1 MSELTLIIIRI
12 GFLAVLWLFIFI
24 VLYSLRSDLF
34 GPRLTPLQRVAV
46 ESQRTRET
54 ASPSSGPSIGSADA
68 PTTVNARATSGAGPG
83 TASAAPSAERGQ
95 AGRIVI
101 TSGPRAGLELEL
113 PETGLTIGRSSGS
126 GLQIKDDYTSTNHA
140 KIVRWRDQWVVQDLG
155 STNGTFVEG
164 KRISESTT
172 VRVGSS
178 VRIGTTTFELR
189 R

>member
-1 MSELTLIIIRI
+1 MSDLTLIIIRI
-12 GFLAVLWLFIFI
+12 GFLALLWLFIFI

-34 GPRLTPLQRVAV
+34 GPKLTPLQRVAV
-46 ESQRTRET
+46 QSARSRESGAAPAAE
-54 ASPSSGPSIGSADA
+54 SADA
-68 PTTVNARATSGAGPG
+68 PTTVTERAGPSS
-83 TASAAPSAERGQ
+83 ASATGSGQ
-95 AGRIVI
+95 ASRIVI
-101 TSGPRAGLELEL
+101 TSGPRSGLELDL
-113 PETGLTIGRSSGS
+113 PQTGLTIGRSSGS
-126 GLQIKDDYTSTNHA
+126 GLQIKDDYTSNNHA

-164 KRISESTT
+164 RRITESTP

>member
-12 GFLAVLWLFIFI
+12 GFLALLWLFIFI

-46 ESQRTRET
+46 QSARSRESG
-54 ASPSSGPSIGSADA
+54 AAPAPAAAGADA
-68 PTTVNARATSGAGPG
+68 PTTVTERQGASS
-83 TASAAPSAERGQ
+83 ASAQ
-95 AGRIVI
+95 ATRVVI
-101 TSGPRAGLELEL
+101 TSGPRSGLELDL
-113 PETGLTIGRSSGS
+113 PQTGLTIGRSSGS
-126 GLQIKDDYTSTNHA
+126 GLQIKDDYTSSNHA
-140 KIVRWRDQWVVQDLG
+140 KIVRWREQWVVQDLG

-164 KRISESTT
+164 KRISESTP
-172 VRVGSS
+172 VQVGSS

>member
-1 MSELTLIIIRI
+1 MSDLTLIIIRI
-12 GFLAVLWLFIFI
+12 GFLALLWLFIFI

-34 GPRLTPLQRVAV
+34 GPKLTPLQRVAV
-46 ESQRTRET
+46 QSQRSRE
-54 ASPSSGPSIGSADA
+54 GGSAPAATAASGDA
-68 PTTVNARATSGAGPG
+68 PTTVTERAGPSS
-83 TASAAPSAERGQ
+83 ASATGS
-95 AGRIVI
+95 
-101 TSGPRAGLELEL
+101 
-113 PETGLTIGRSSGS
+113 GLTIGRSSGS
-126 GLQIKDDYTSTNHA
+126 GLQIKDDYTSNNHA

-164 KRISESTT
+164 RRITESTP

>member
-12 GFLAVLWLFIFI
+12 GFLALLWLFIFI

-46 ESQRTRET
+46 QSQRTREA
-54 ASPSSGPSIGSADA
+54 ASAGAVAAPADA
-68 PTTVNARATSGAGPG
+68 PTTATPR
-83 TASAAPSAERGQ
+83 AAPAAASDA
-95 AGRIVI
+95 AASRIVI
-101 TSGPRAGLELEL
+101 TSGPRSGLELDL
-113 PETGLTIGRSSGS
+113 PETGLSIGRSSGS
-126 GLQIKDDYTSTNHA
+126 GLQIKDDYTSGAHA
-140 KIVRWRDQWVVQDLG
+140 KVVRWRDQWMVQDLG
-155 STNGTFVEG
+155 STNGTYVDG
-164 KRISESTT
+164 KRITEATP

>member
-12 GFLAVLWLFIFI
+12 GFLALLWLFIFI

-46 ESQRTRET
+46 QSQRSREEASASTTAPAPAAATR
-54 ASPSSGPSIGSADA
+54 ADA
-68 PTTVNARATSGAGPG
+68 PTTVTERPTPSP
-83 TASAAPSAERGQ
+83 ASALAR
-95 AGRIVI
+95 RIVV
-101 TSGPRAGLELEL
+101 TSGPRAGTELDL
-113 PETGLTIGRSSGS
+113 PETGLTIGRSSGA
-126 GLQIKDDYTSTNHA
+126 GLQIKDDYTSSSHA

-155 STNGTFVEG
+155 STNGTYVDG
-164 KRISESTT
+164 KRITESTP

>member
-12 GFLAVLWLFIFI
+12 GFLALLWLFIFI

-46 ESQRTRET
+46 QSQRTREA
-54 ASPSSGPSIGSADA
+54 ASAGPAAPAADA
-68 PTTVNARATSGAGPG
+68 PTTVTARAPAPA
-83 TASAAPSAERGQ
+83 ASDARAN
-95 AGRIVI
+95 RIVV
-101 TSGPRAGLELEL
+101 TSGPRSGLELDL

-126 GLQIKDDYTSTNHA
+126 GLQIKDDYTSSAHA
-140 KIVRWRDQWVVQDLG
+140 KVVRWRDQWMVQDLG
-155 STNGTFVEG
+155 STNGTYVDG
-164 KRISESTT
+164 KRITEATP

>member
-1 MSELTLIIIRI
+1 VSELTLIIIRI

-46 ESQRTRET
+46 ENQRTRET
-54 ASPSSGPSIGSADA
+54 VPQPSGSADA
-68 PTTVNARATSGAGPG
+68 PTTATARAPSGAGPRS
-83 TASAAPSAERGQ
+83 ASPVPSADRGQ

-126 GLQIKDDYTSTNHA
+126 GLQITDDYTSTNHA

>member
-12 GFLAVLWLFIFI
+12 GFLALLWLFIFI

-46 ESQRTRET
+46 QSQRTREAASAGAT
-54 ASPSSGPSIGSADA
+54 AAPAADA
-68 PTTVNARATSGAGPG
+68 PTTATPR
-83 TASAAPSAERGQ
+83 AAPAAAAD
-95 AGRIVI
+95 AGASRIVI
-101 TSGPRAGLELEL
+101 TSGPRSGLELDL
-113 PETGLTIGRSSGS
+113 PETGLSIGRSSGS
-126 GLQIKDDYTSTNHA
+126 GLQIKDDYTSSAHA
-140 KIVRWRDQWVVQDLG
+140 KVVRWRDQWMVQDLG
-155 STNGTFVEG
+155 STNGTYVDG
-164 KRISESTT
+164 KRITEATP